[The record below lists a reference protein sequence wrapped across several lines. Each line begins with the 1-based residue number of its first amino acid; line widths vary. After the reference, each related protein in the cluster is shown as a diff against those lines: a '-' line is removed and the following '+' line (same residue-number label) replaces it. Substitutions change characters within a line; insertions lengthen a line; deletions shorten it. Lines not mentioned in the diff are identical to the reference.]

1 MTTPDK
7 VFQVQRVA
15 LLIREGGSVTIE
27 TVEST
32 KQQLGGKVWSW
43 LPLSEIEDSAMK
55 QITNIST
62 LPCTVQVAVMPDAH
76 TGYGMPIGAVL
87 ATKDAV
93 VPYAVGV
100 DIGCGMIAVK
110 TDIDVERAMRSNIV
124 AALDGIFNGVP
135 VGQPTKANRNSGSHT
150 ERQNSEVLRRWAD
163 DRGHL
168 FGESNKHMR
177 DRADYQLGTLGGGN
191 HFIELQSDGAHVW
204 LMLHTGSR
212 GFGKAICDHYHRRA
226 VQWCGRYYT
235 PLVDKDLAFLS
246 TEHDDGRDYLI
257 DMGFAM
263 RYATESRKRIEA
275 ASLAA
280 MEAAWGPF
288 NVEHRLETHHN
299 FAAVEKHMGKTVV
312 VHRKGAVSTEGGV
325 EVTIPGSM
333 QTGSYIARGIENAL
347 ALNTCSHGAGRRLGR
362 NETKRQNEGVDIRA
376 EMESQGIV
384 LRNPEGSDAL
394 DEAARAYKDIESV
407 MRYQRDLAEPLV
419 HLTPLGVVK
428 G

>member
-1 MTTPDK
+1 MT
-7 VFQVQRVA
+7 A
-15 LLIREGGSVTIE
+15 E
-27 TVEST
+27 TLEST

-55 QITNIST
+55 QITNISM
-62 LPCTVQVAVMPDAH
+62 LPCTERVAVMPDAH

-110 TDIDVERAMRSNIV
+110 TNVDVARAPREIV
-124 AALDGIFNGVP
+124 AAILDGIFDRVP
-135 VGQPTKANRNSGSHT
+135 VGQPTKKDRNSGSHT
-150 ERQNSEVLRRWAD
+150 TRQNSEVLRRWLE

-168 FGESNKHMR
+168 FRESAGHMR

-191 HFIELQSDGAHVW
+191 HFIELQSDGTNVW

-212 GFGKAICDHYHRRA
+212 GFGKAICDHYHRKA
-226 VQWCGRYYT
+226 VQWCGRYFT

-263 RYATESRKRIEA
+263 RYAEESRKRIEA
-275 ASLAA
+275 SALEA
-280 MEAAWGPF
+280 MSEAWPDLT
-288 NVEHRLETHHN
+288 VEHRLETHHN
-299 FAAVEKHMGKTVV
+299 FAALEKHMGKNVI

-347 ALNTCSHGAGRRLGR
+347 ALNTCSHGAGRKLGR

-376 EMESQGIV
+376 EMAAHGIV
-384 LRNPEGSDAL
+384 LRNPEESDAL

-407 MRYQRDLAEPLV
+407 MRYQADLAEPLV